1 MRRGESL
8 AELADRQ
15 QRENAKVRVWAE
27 AYLDARTCQRRGVAP
42 VNHVAEWEEHQ
53 QSLRWRPQ
61 TEAEAIAE
69 EKSRTEWAQ
78 ALARSEADA
87 QWWNRE
93 LDNIWH
99 GIRAE
104 RRRRDEEMARATVF
118 SRDHAPGERELVR
131 RVAAV
136 LRVQANAR
144 GLGYRDVERLS
155 GVGYGPLQGILGG
168 TREPTI
174 VELRRIAVALG
185 MTVEEVL
192 ATDPAK
198 LAEEN
203 LVPHGVVT
211 GRSHGW

>member
-1 MRRGESL
+1 MSRGETL
-8 AELADRQ
+8 AELAERRK
-15 QRENAKVRVWAE
+15 RENASGRAWAE
-27 AYLDARTCQRRGVAP
+27 AAIDASVVRRGEGP
-42 VNHVAEWEEHQ
+42 RPYPVAEWEEHR

-69 EKSRTEWAQ
+69 EKSRAEWAQ

-118 SRDHAPGERELVR
+118 SRDHAPAERELVR

-192 ATDPAK
+192 AADPAK

>member
-1 MRRGESL
+1 MS
-8 AELADRQ
+8 
-15 QRENAKVRVWAE
+15 
-27 AYLDARTCQRRGVAP
+27 
-42 VNHVAEWEEHQ
+42 
-53 QSLRWRPQ
+53 
-61 TEAEAIAE
+61 
-69 EKSRTEWAQ
+69 
-78 ALARSEADA
+78 
-87 QWWNRE
+87 
-93 LDNIWH
+93 
-99 GIRAE
+99 
-104 RRRRDEEMARATVF
+104 RATVF
-118 SRDHAPGERELVR
+118 SRAHAPVERELVR
-131 RVAAV
+131 RIAAV

-144 GLGYRDVERLS
+144 GFGYRDVERLS